1 MSHVIRY
8 TFRYLAAAL
17 LLVLLWGCTTPEKNQ
32 NTYNIEIW
40 PELTSA
46 VKTDPVLETK
56 VAELL
61 GKLTIEQKV
70 AQMIQPE
77 LQNFSVEDMR
87 QYGFGSFLSGGN
99 TSPGG
104 NKRAAPADWLA
115 LADAMYD
122 ASVDS
127 TGDGISIPTMW
138 GIDAIHG
145 HNNVFGTTIF
155 PHNIGLGAANNP
167 DLMEKIAQATAKEIL
182 ATGIQWVFAP
192 TVAVPQDDRWGR
204 TYEGFS
210 ESPEIVAA
218 YASRL
223 IEGLQGN
230 AGSDFMDENHVIA
243 TTKHFLGDGGT
254 TGGIDRGDT
263 RISEQELFTIHAAG
277 YLSALQAGAQTVM
290 ASFNSWN
297 GKKLHGHKYLLTDV
311 LKNRMGF
318 DGIVVS
324 DWNAHSTVEGCDD
337 YQCAEVINAGVDV
350 IMVSEN
356 WRVFFYNTLQQ
367 VASGE
372 IPQARIDDAVTRIL
386 RVKMRYGLFD
396 KGRPSDG
403 KLAGNYEL
411 IGAQAH
417 REIARK
423 AVRESLVLL
432 KNKGNILPLDRKIN
446 VLIAGDGAD
455 NIGKQNGGWSVS
467 WQGSDN
473 TNADFPGASSI
484 YEGIKESVEGAGGSV
499 VLSEDGSY
507 SQKPDVAIVV
517 FGENSYAEWYGDINT
532 LAFDPT
538 ARKDLKLLK
547 RLNEQGIAVVSV
559 FISGRPLW
567 VNEELNNSDAFVAA
581 WLPGSEGK
589 GVAEVLFKKANGETN
604 YDFSGKLSFSWPG
617 SDTQFLLNQ
626 HNDNYEPLFA
636 YGYGLT
642 YNDTDL
648 LPDNLPEE
656 LTIQLETDKT
666 MEMVLPEYPSYP
678 GR

>member
-167 DLMEKIAQATAKEIL
+167 DLMEEIAQATAKEIL

-254 TGGIDRGDT
+254 TGGIDQIGR
-263 RISEQELFTIHAAG
+263 
-277 YLSALQAGAQTVM
+277 
-290 ASFNSWN
+290 
-297 GKKLHGHKYLLTDV
+297 
-311 LKNRMGF
+311 
-318 DGIVVS
+318 
-324 DWNAHSTVEGCDD
+324 AHV
-337 YQCAEVINAGVDV
+337 
-350 IMVSEN
+350 
-356 WRVFFYNTLQQ
+356 
-367 VASGE
+367 
-372 IPQARIDDAVTRIL
+372 
-386 RVKMRYGLFD
+386 
-396 KGRPSDG
+396 
-403 KLAGNYEL
+403 
-411 IGAQAH
+411 
-417 REIARK
+417 
-423 AVRESLVLL
+423 
-432 KNKGNILPLDRKIN
+432 
-446 VLIAGDGAD
+446 
-455 NIGKQNGGWSVS
+455 
-467 WQGSDN
+467 
-473 TNADFPGASSI
+473 
-484 YEGIKESVEGAGGSV
+484 
-499 VLSEDGSY
+499 
-507 SQKPDVAIVV
+507 
-517 FGENSYAEWYGDINT
+517 
-532 LAFDPT
+532 
-538 ARKDLKLLK
+538 
-547 RLNEQGIAVVSV
+547 
-559 FISGRPLW
+559 
-567 VNEELNNSDAFVAA
+567 
-581 WLPGSEGK
+581 
-589 GVAEVLFKKANGETN
+589 
-604 YDFSGKLSFSWPG
+604 
-617 SDTQFLLNQ
+617 
-626 HNDNYEPLFA
+626 
-636 YGYGLT
+636 
-642 YNDTDL
+642 
-648 LPDNLPEE
+648 
-656 LTIQLETDKT
+656 
-666 MEMVLPEYPSYP
+666 
-678 GR
+678 

>member
-8 TFRYLAAAL
+8 TFRYFAAAL

-167 DLMEKIAQATAKEIL
+167 DLMEEIAQATAKEIL

-290 ASFNSWN
+290 ASFNSWKI
-297 GKKLHGHKYLLTDV
+297 G
-311 LKNRMGF
+311 R
-318 DGIVVS
+318 
-324 DWNAHSTVEGCDD
+324 AHV
-337 YQCAEVINAGVDV
+337 
-350 IMVSEN
+350 
-356 WRVFFYNTLQQ
+356 
-367 VASGE
+367 
-372 IPQARIDDAVTRIL
+372 
-386 RVKMRYGLFD
+386 
-396 KGRPSDG
+396 
-403 KLAGNYEL
+403 
-411 IGAQAH
+411 
-417 REIARK
+417 
-423 AVRESLVLL
+423 
-432 KNKGNILPLDRKIN
+432 
-446 VLIAGDGAD
+446 
-455 NIGKQNGGWSVS
+455 
-467 WQGSDN
+467 
-473 TNADFPGASSI
+473 
-484 YEGIKESVEGAGGSV
+484 
-499 VLSEDGSY
+499 
-507 SQKPDVAIVV
+507 
-517 FGENSYAEWYGDINT
+517 
-532 LAFDPT
+532 
-538 ARKDLKLLK
+538 
-547 RLNEQGIAVVSV
+547 
-559 FISGRPLW
+559 
-567 VNEELNNSDAFVAA
+567 
-581 WLPGSEGK
+581 
-589 GVAEVLFKKANGETN
+589 
-604 YDFSGKLSFSWPG
+604 
-617 SDTQFLLNQ
+617 
-626 HNDNYEPLFA
+626 
-636 YGYGLT
+636 
-642 YNDTDL
+642 
-648 LPDNLPEE
+648 
-656 LTIQLETDKT
+656 
-666 MEMVLPEYPSYP
+666 
-678 GR
+678 